1 MTAEGSVSHKYIKR
15 ISFDNLAPTFI
26 DDQIRLLK
34 ENDRHI
40 SYTNRYYHIP
50 PQYNPYYSNS
60 EHTKSANQ
68 RSSAHEHEEEPR
80 GRPSLQRSGG
90 LDYRAVSQPAVPQVN
105 EFLGPPTPRYSYSPR
120 RGRSP
125 GGVRSRSTSPFS
137 SSPMRDR
144 RVGTFGARLPPPPDI
159 SILKKNTK
167 CVVEEEPVEDID
179 IADMDLVHEKRLTQ
193 LTNENT
199 RQNAGSKK
207 GYTQSLFSHLNE
219 VEDRFSSKRRAALND
234 EGDEASSNRPARS
247 FAHMSNEELA
257 ALEDFYSSGGRQST
271 ISSRMNSFDFMAPIS
286 PTTDSGDNLV
296 AGSFLPP
303 SNGRQKGI
311 NNLIADS
318 LNCVYPSRPSVTYQ
332 ALSLT
337 IQNKDFASH
346 VSKVQAAENAPLM
359 KESSSLR
366 IISCYISGRRYTWS
380 SVDFYIENMA
390 KDGDHLVIVSTIPN
404 FEEKLAEKRM
414 ESESRR
420 SNIGGL
426 TSPLSSSSRRKS
438 EDDHTLGGSKYWRER
453 GVPTGEKIEA
463 IYEEAKEVC
472 RHILYYYS
480 KRLAHKN
487 VKITV
492 ELVKDNSTK
501 NAITM
506 VSAVYKPKLHI
517 VSTVSTN
524 IQIKFRNSNVKLPF
538 FLMRHYAIPVIIVP
552 YEFINQNLLIEDRE
566 KPKTKVSKDDRLEW
580 LSEAVERTLTNPYL
594 KSENFSYYDSPL
606 IHSEHSGNNDEKRLH
621 HRHHHH
627 HGRRHDR
634 RVADSDESECSEY
647 SNDSEE
653 SEDSGDDENDAD
665 TVSDYFPMSYE
676 QRKNKELFEQ
686 LGYVAP
692 KSTRE
697 ILLAKNDVFYNR
709 DGKKIT
715 ASITKGSRRGS
726 RMQIGD
732 IGLYQVKSLIDGPKV
747 PTATTPRSGRH
758 LSVTNAPSLAK
769 VKTISAPGGVAPVTT
784 SRSGSHGYVL
794 SKVKKQTQQQA
805 LQSKSAE
812 NSSLQLSKC
821 RTTEARKRHT
831 QLSPH
836 QSTASTRNVSPIRST
851 LSRSSHSSDSRKEA
865 TAPKTKKKSGFGS
878 MFRKVFG

>member
-1 MTAEGSVSHKYIKR
+1 MTTEGSVSHKYIKR

-50 PQYNPYYSNS
+50 PQYNPYYGNS

-68 RSSAHEHEEEPR
+68 RLSAPENEEELR
-80 GRPSLQRSGG
+80 GRPGLQRAGG
-90 LDYRAVSQPAVPQVN
+90 LDYRAVSQPVVPQVN
-105 EFLGPPTPRYSYSPR
+105 EFLGLPSPRYSYSPR

-125 GGVRSRSTSPFS
+125 AGVRSRSTSPFS

-159 SILKKNTK
+159 SILKKNTGRAA
-167 CVVEEEPVEDID
+167 EEEPVEDID
-179 IADMDLVHEKRLTQ
+179 IADMDLTHEKRLTQ

-234 EGDEASSNRPARS
+234 GKDEVASNRPARS

-271 ISSRMNSFDFMAPIS
+271 ISSRMNSFDFTAPIS
-286 PTTDSGDNLV
+286 PPMDSGDNLV
-296 AGSFLPP
+296 AGSFPSP

-311 NNLIADS
+311 NNLIVDS

-337 IQNKDFASH
+337 IQNKDFASF
-346 VSKVQAAENAPLM
+346 VRRVQAAENAPVM
-359 KESSSLR
+359 KEGSSLR

-414 ESESRR
+414 ETESRG
-420 SNIGGL
+420 SGIGGL
-426 TSPLSSSSRRKS
+426 TSPLSSSSRQKS
-438 EDDHTLGGSKYWRER
+438 EDDHTLGGSKYWKER

-472 RHILYYYS
+472 KHILYYYS

-606 IHSEHSGNNDEKRLH
+606 THDEHPGNDDEKRSHH
-621 HRHHHH
+621 HRHDH
-627 HGRRHDR
+627 
-634 RVADSDESECSEY
+634 RVADSDESEVSEY

-653 SEDSGDDENDAD
+653 SEDSEEDEEGAE
-665 TVSDYFPMSYE
+665 TVNDYFPMSYE

-732 IGLYQVKSLIDGPKV
+732 TGLYQVKSLIDGANV
-747 PTATTPRSGRH
+747 PATTTPRSGHH

-821 RTTEARKRHT
+821 RTTETRKRHT
-831 QLSPH
+831 QLSPY
-836 QSTASTRNVSPIRST
+836 QSAASTRNVSPIRST
-851 LSRSSHSSDSRKEA
+851 LSRGSHSSDNRKES